1 MMIAARNLRKER
13 KNRMK
18 VYVMT
23 KFKPFGKEEYVGVK
37 KSQKE
42 AVKALRQ
49 LFPHMRGDVER
60 GLSADAT
67 NELLLRIREEEI

>member
-1 MMIAARNLRKER
+1 
-13 KNRMK
+13 MK

-37 KSQKE
+37 GSQKE
-42 AVKALRQ
+42 AVKTLRQ
-49 LFPHMRGDVER
+49 LFPHMRGDADR
-60 GLSADAT
+60 GFSSDAT